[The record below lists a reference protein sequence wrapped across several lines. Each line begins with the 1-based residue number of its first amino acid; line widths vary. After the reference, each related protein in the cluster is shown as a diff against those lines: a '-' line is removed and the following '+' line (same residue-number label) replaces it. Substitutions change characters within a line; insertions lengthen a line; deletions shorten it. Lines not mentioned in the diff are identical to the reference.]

1 MAAGNFTLYNSA
13 KRKLQTADIDLNAG
27 IFKARLYKGQAAAS
41 VSAAHAISTIAGL
54 GTTNA
59 CANCSDKAL
68 AAFSVA
74 ALTSANGLTQRFT
87 STDLVFT
94 ATGGNIASAQYMVI
108 WESAG
113 GELLGWVKLST
124 AAFSV
129 TSGNTLTVYAPTN
142 GWFVTY

>member
-27 IFKARLYKGQAAAS
+27 VYKARLYKGQAAAS
-41 VSAAHAISTIAGL
+41 VSNANGVSTIAGI
-54 GTTNA
+54 GTSNA
-59 CANCSDKAL
+59 CANCSDKSL
-68 AAFSVA
+68 AAFSVG
-74 ALTSANGLTQRFT
+74 ALAGSATQRFT

-94 ATGGNIASAQYMVI
+94 ATGGNIGSAQYMVI

-129 TSGNTLTVYAPTN
+129 TTGNTLTVYNPTN